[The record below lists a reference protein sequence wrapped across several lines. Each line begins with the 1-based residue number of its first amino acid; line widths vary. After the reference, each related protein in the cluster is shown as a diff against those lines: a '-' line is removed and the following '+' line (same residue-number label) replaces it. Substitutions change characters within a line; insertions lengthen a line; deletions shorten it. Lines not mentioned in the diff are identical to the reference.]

1 MIQDTVKDKMDAVRG
16 LSSSDILA
24 ALGLE
29 RRRSVLDVLLPAV
42 GVFAAGAVL
51 GGGIALLLAPK
62 SGRET
67 RRELKGKASELT
79 HRLGESAGELAGEV
93 RGAVAQK
100 AEEAGIGSGSSSRS
114 HENGTRER
122 KSEDA
127 AHRAMS
133 GGHAAK

>member
-1 MIQDTVKDKMDAVRG
+1 MIQDTVKDKMDVVRG
-16 LSSSDILA
+16 LSSNDILA

-29 RRRSVLDVLLPAV
+29 RRRSALDVLLPAV
-42 GVFAAGAVL
+42 GVFAAGAIL

-67 RRELKGKASELT
+67 RRQLKGKASELT
-79 HRLGESAGELAGEV
+79 HRLGESAGEIAGEV

-100 AEEAGIGSGSSSRS
+100 AEEIGIGGTSRS
-114 HENGTRER
+114 HENGTRAER

-127 AHRAMS
+127 AHRAM

>member
-16 LSSSDILA
+16 FSSNDILT

-29 RRRSVLDVLLPAV
+29 RRRSALDVLLPAV
-42 GVFAAGAVL
+42 GVFAAGVVV

-79 HRLGESAGELAGEV
+79 HRLGESAGELAEEV
-93 RGAVAQK
+93 RDAVAQK
-100 AEEAGIGSGSSSRS
+100 AEQAGIGGAARS
-114 HENGTRER
+114 HENGTRPER
-122 KSEDA
+122 KPQDP
-127 AHRAMS
+127 AHV
-133 GGHAAK
+133 AK